1 MADKI
6 VTGSILDVI
15 SCAVEIAILLWF
27 FASRPDRKEAR
38 EYPLRKAA
46 GFLPLAALLTIYM
59 TPLNA
64 AVSVFSIEN
73 LTIQIFRML
82 LHLLPVM
89 FWLYLNKVCTLCVAA
104 YLSGIFTAI
113 YLTAQNLRMVMMTY
127 GMITPPHQAYGAGYI
142 VGLVFTAAAELLL
155 AVLTCRLIKPE
166 KIDTIDRQR
175 VIMLGIVLFIMVY
188 FKWILTAVRE
198 LNLGGDRTMMISF
211 SLVTSIGLYLVL
223 LLYDY
228 SRLLLKEKRQS
239 DHEKTVLQYE
249 IRSAQREMKASDDI
263 RRLYHDVKNHLLAI
277 QSMAGSEGEINAYL
291 QELLPQFEGYETQ
304 VRTGNPTV
312 DAIMSEKIQLAYSDG
327 IRFNVCLDLSK
338 LNFIKTVD
346 LVTIFGNAVD
356 NAIEALKKTEGGDKY
371 LYIKSSN
378 FANNVIIKFENRFD
392 GTVELRG
399 GEPVTSKKDAEM
411 HGIGIKSIRNTVS
424 RYGGTVSVK
433 ADNINKM
440 FTLLV
445 MLPFDSADQSDT
457 DCTAKNS

>member
-6 VTGSILDVI
+6 VSGSIIDVI

-27 FASRPDRKEAR
+27 FSSRPDRKESR
-38 EYPLRKAA
+38 ESPWRKAA
-46 GFLPLAALLTIYM
+46 GFLPLTALLLIYM

-73 LTIQIFRML
+73 LTIQVFRML
-82 LHLLPVM
+82 IHLLPVM
-89 FWLYLNKVCTLCVAA
+89 FWLYLNKVCTLRVAA

-127 GMITPPHQAYGAGYI
+127 GMSTPPHQTNGAGYI

-155 AVLTCRLIKPE
+155 AILTHRLIKPE
-166 KIDTIDRQR
+166 KIDTIDSQR
-175 VIMLGIVLFIMVY
+175 VIMMSIVLFIMVY

-198 LNLGGDRTMMISF
+198 LSLGGNRTMMISF

-239 DHEKTVLQYE
+239 DHERTVLQYE
-249 IRSAQREMKASDDI
+249 IRSAQREIKASDDI

-277 QSMAGSEGEINAYL
+277 QSMAGSEGKISAYL

-304 VRTGNPTV
+304 VRTGNSTI
-312 DAIMSEKIQLAYSDG
+312 DAIISEKIQLAYSDG
-327 IRFNVCLDLSK
+327 IHFNVCLDLSN
-338 LNFIKTVD
+338 LSYIKSVD
-346 LVTIFGNAVD
+346 LVTIFGNALD
-356 NAIEALKKTEGGDKY
+356 NAIEALKKTEDGDKY

-378 FANNVIIKFENRFD
+378 FANHVIIKFENRFD
-392 GTVELRG
+392 GTVEMRG
-399 GEPVTSKKDAEM
+399 GEPMTSKKDADM
-411 HGIGIKSIRNTVS
+411 HGIGIKSIRNAVS

-433 ADNINKM
+433 ADNVNKM

-445 MLPFDSADQSDT
+445 MLPFGSADSSDT
-457 DCTAKNS
+457 GGTAK

>member
-1 MADKI
+1 MAGKI
-6 VTGSILDVI
+6 VTGSFIDVI
-15 SCAVEIAILLWF
+15 SCVVEICILVWF
-27 FASRPDRKEAR
+27 FASRPDRREAR
-38 EYPLRKAA
+38 DNSLRKAL

-73 LTIQIFRML
+73 LTIQIMRMF

-89 FWLYLNKVCTLCVAA
+89 FWLLLNKKCTWRVAA
-104 YLSGIFTAI
+104 YLSGISTAI

-127 GMITPPHQAYGAGYI
+127 GMITPPKQVQGMGY
-142 VGLVFTAAAELLL
+142 VMGLVMTAAAELVL
-155 AVLTCRLIKPE
+155 AALSRRLIKPE

-175 VIMLGIVLFIMVY
+175 GIMMSIVLFIMVY

-198 LNLGGDRTMMISF
+198 QNIGGDRTTMVSF

-223 LLYDY
+223 LLFDY
-228 SRLLLKEKRQS
+228 SRLLLKEKKQS

-249 IRSAQREMKASDDI
+249 IRSAKREMQASDDI

-277 QSMAGSEGEINAYL
+277 QSMAGSEGEINTYL
-291 QELLPQFEGYETQ
+291 QELLPRFEGYETQ
-304 VRTGNPTV
+304 VRTGNHTV
-312 DAIMSEKIQLAYSDG
+312 DAIMSEKIQLASGDG
-327 IRFNVCLDLSK
+327 IRFNVCLDLSP
-338 LNFIKTVD
+338 LISIKTVD

-356 NAIEALKKTEGGDKY
+356 NAIEALRKTEGGDRY

-392 GTVELRG
+392 GVVELRG
-399 GEPVTSKKDAEM
+399 GIPVTSKKDADM
-411 HGIGIKSIRNTVS
+411 HGIGINSIRNTVN

-433 ADNINKM
+433 ADNDNKM
-440 FTLLV
+440 FTLVV
-445 MLPFDSADQSDT
+445 MLPVDSETQPDIDT
-457 DCTAKNS
+457 SF

>member
-1 MADKI
+1 MAGKI
-6 VTGSILDVI
+6 VTGTFIDVI
-15 SCAVEIAILLWF
+15 SCAVEICILVWF
-27 FASRPDRKEAR
+27 FASRPDRREAR
-38 EYPLRKAA
+38 DNPLRKVL

-73 LTIQIFRML
+73 LTIQIMRMF

-89 FWLYLNKVCTLCVAA
+89 FWLLLNKKCTWRVAA
-104 YLSGIFTAI
+104 YLSGISTAI

-127 GMITPPHQAYGAGYI
+127 GMITPPKQVKGIGY
-142 VGLVFTAAAELLL
+142 VMGLVMTAAAEFVL
-155 AVLTCRLIKPE
+155 AALSRRLIKPE
-166 KIDTIDRQR
+166 KIDTIDRHR
-175 VIMLGIVLFIMVY
+175 GIMMSIVLFIMVY

-198 LNLGGDRTMMISF
+198 QNIGGDRTTMVSF

-223 LLYDY
+223 LLFDY
-228 SRLLLKEKRQS
+228 SRLLLKEKKQS

-249 IRSAQREMKASDDI
+249 IRSAKREMQASDDI

-304 VRTGNPTV
+304 VRTGNHTV
-312 DAIMSEKIQLAYSDG
+312 DAIMSEKIQLASGDG
-327 IRFNVCLDLSK
+327 IRFNVCLDLSP
-338 LNFIKTVD
+338 LISIKTVD

-356 NAIEALKKTEGGDKY
+356 NAIEALRKTEGGNRY
-371 LYIKSSN
+371 IYIKSSN

-392 GTVELRG
+392 GVVELRG
-399 GEPVTSKKDAEM
+399 GIPVTSKKDADM
-411 HGIGIKSIRNTVS
+411 HGIGINSIRNTVN

-433 ADNINKM
+433 ADNDSKM
-440 FTLLV
+440 FTLVV
-445 MLPFDSADQSDT
+445 MLPFDSETQQGVDT
-457 DCTAKNS
+457 NS

>member
-6 VTGSILDVI
+6 VTGSIIDVI
-15 SCAVEIAILLWF
+15 SCAVEISILLWF

-38 EYPLRKAA
+38 ENAVRKAA
-46 GFLPLAALLTIYM
+46 GFLPLAVLLTIYM

-89 FWLYLNKVCTLCVAA
+89 FWLFFNKACTLRVAA

-127 GMITPPHQAYGAGYI
+127 GMSTPPQQTYGTGYV
-142 VGLVFTAAAELLL
+142 VGVVFTAVAEMLL
-155 AVLTCRLIKPE
+155 AVLTYRLIRPE

-175 VIMLGIVLFIMVY
+175 VIMMSIVLFIMVY
-188 FKWILTAVRE
+188 FKWILTAAME
-198 LNLGGDRTMMISF
+198 LSLGGDRTMMISF

-228 SRLLLKEKRQS
+228 SRLLLKEKKQA

-291 QELLPQFEGYETQ
+291 KELLPQFEGYETQ

-312 DAIMSEKIQLAYSDG
+312 DAIMSEKIQRACSDG
-327 IRFNVCLDLSK
+327 IRFNVCLDLSR
-338 LNFIKTVD
+338 LSFIKTVD
-346 LVTIFGNAVD
+346 MVTIFGNAVD

-433 ADNINKM
+433 ADNTNKM
-440 FTLLV
+440 FTLLI
-445 MLPFDSADQSDT
+445 MIPFGSADQSNT
-457 DCTAKNS
+457 DGTAKNS

>member
-6 VTGSILDVI
+6 VTGSIIDVI
-15 SCAVEIAILLWF
+15 SCAVEISILLWF

-38 EYPLRKAA
+38 ENAVRKAA
-46 GFLPLAALLTIYM
+46 GFLPLAVLLTIYM

-89 FWLYLNKVCTLCVAA
+89 FWLFFNKVCTLRVAA

-127 GMITPPHQAYGAGYI
+127 GMSTPPQQTYGTGYV
-142 VGLVFTAAAELLL
+142 VGVVFTAVAEMLL
-155 AVLTCRLIKPE
+155 AVLTYRLIRPE

-175 VIMLGIVLFIMVY
+175 VIMMSIVLFIMVY
-188 FKWILTAVRE
+188 FKWILTAAME
-198 LNLGGDRTMMISF
+198 LSLGGDRTMMISF

-228 SRLLLKEKRQS
+228 SRLLLKEKKQA

-291 QELLPQFEGYETQ
+291 KELLPQFEGYETQ

-312 DAIMSEKIQLAYSDG
+312 DAIMSEKIQRACSDG
-327 IRFNVCLDLSK
+327 IRFNVCLDLSR
-338 LNFIKTVD
+338 LSFIKTVD
-346 LVTIFGNAVD
+346 MVTIFGNAVD

-399 GEPVTSKKDAEM
+399 GEPVTSKKDADM

-433 ADNINKM
+433 ADNTNKM
-440 FTLLV
+440 FTLLI
-445 MLPFDSADQSDT
+445 MIPFGSADQSNT
-457 DCTAKNS
+457 DGTAKNS

>member
-89 FWLYLNKVCTLCVAA
+89 FWLYLNKVCTLRVAA

-175 VIMLGIVLFIMVY
+175 VIMMSIVLFIMVY

-198 LNLGGDRTMMISF
+198 

-228 SRLLLKEKRQS
+228 SRLLLKEKKQS

-327 IRFNVCLDLSK
+327 IRFNVCLDLSRLK
-338 LNFIKTVD
+338 FVKTVD

-356 NAIEALKKTEGGDKY
+356 NAIEALKKTESGDRY
-371 LYIKSSN
+371 LYIKSST

-392 GTVELRG
+392 GIVELKG
-399 GEPVTSKKDAEM
+399 GEPVTSKTDADM
-411 HGIGIKSIRNTVS
+411 HGIGIKSIRNAVN

-433 ADNINKM
+433 ADNTNKM
-440 FTLLV
+440 FTLVV
-445 MLPFDSADQSDT
+445 MLPYDGANQSDIGSA
-457 DCTAKNS
+457 AKNT

>member
-1 MADKI
+1 
-6 VTGSILDVI
+6 
-15 SCAVEIAILLWF
+15 
-27 FASRPDRKEAR
+27 
-38 EYPLRKAA
+38 
-46 GFLPLAALLTIYM
+46 
-59 TPLNA
+59 
-64 AVSVFSIEN
+64 
-73 LTIQIFRML
+73 
-82 LHLLPVM
+82 
-89 FWLYLNKVCTLCVAA
+89 
-104 YLSGIFTAI
+104 
-113 YLTAQNLRMVMMTY
+113 
-127 GMITPPHQAYGAGYI
+127 
-142 VGLVFTAAAELLL
+142 
-155 AVLTCRLIKPE
+155 
-166 KIDTIDRQR
+166 
-175 VIMLGIVLFIMVY
+175 MLGIVLFIMVY

-445 MLPFDSADQSDT
+445 MLPFDNSDQSDT
-457 DCTAKNS
+457 DSMAKNS